1 MDCRDVV
8 VDRFKQSLSTNRES
22 LVEGRKKEKKTIR
35 VNAGENDD
43 FAGAFHCLE
52 VKVFQSLD
60 EMLWQ
65 LTSQWLS
72 LSESSLSANR
82 RGEMSD
88 FSSSSTCTLIGIIQI
103 ARHASRVGGW
113 DCPSGGKMIG
123 LRRRTEKK
131 NGRITGSERG
141 PLDCCCCFLL
151 FSLLLGLH
159 LLLSISQTSCTPVE
173 QSSWIDYQRGYL
185 NLGRQITRPQ
195 SQNHHHHQTFFFP
208 LLFFLFIYPK
218 INRKIDKKGLFNLA
232 SFINIFWY

>member
-1 MDCRDVV
+1 M
-8 VDRFKQSLSTNRES
+8 
-22 LVEGRKKEKKTIR
+22 
-35 VNAGENDD
+35 NAGENDD

-131 NGRITGSERG
+131 KWEDHGFREG
-141 PLDCCCCFLL
+141 PFGLLLL
-151 FSLLLGLH
+151 FPSFF
-159 LLLSISQTSCTPVE
+159 P
-173 QSSWIDYQRGYL
+173 SSWSSSPSFY
-185 NLGRQITRPQ
+185 
-195 SQNHHHHQTFFFP
+195 FP
-208 LLFFLFIYPK
+208 
-218 INRKIDKKGLFNLA
+218 
-232 SFINIFWY
+232 NIVHAR

>member
-22 LVEGRKKEKKTIR
+22 LVEGRENEKKTIR

-131 NGRITGSERG
+131 MGGSR
-141 PLDCCCCFLL
+141 
-151 FSLLLGLH
+151 
-159 LLLSISQTSCTPVE
+159 V
-173 QSSWIDYQRGYL
+173 QRGAL
-185 NLGRQITRPQ
+185 WIVVVV
-195 SQNHHHHQTFFFP
+195 SFFFP
-208 LLFFLFIYPK
+208 FFLVFISFFLFPK
-218 INRKIDKKGLFNLA
+218 HRARPLSSLRE
-232 SFINIFWY
+232 

>member
-1 MDCRDVV
+1 MA
-8 VDRFKQSLSTNRES
+8 VDEPMAIIIGVLIVGQQEGGNVWLFFFFYLYSHRYYSNCKTRFTCWWLGLSVR
-22 LVEGRKKEKKTIR
+22 
-35 VNAGENDD
+35 GENDRP
-43 FAGAFHCLE
+43 
-52 VKVFQSLD
+52 
-60 EMLWQ
+60 
-65 LTSQWLS
+65 TTTY
-72 LSESSLSANR
+72 R
-82 RGEMSD
+82 
-88 FSSSSTCTLIGIIQI
+88 
-103 ARHASRVGGW
+103 
-113 DCPSGGKMIG
+113 
-123 LRRRTEKK
+123 KK